1 MDYEDILLQAFENK
15 TRREILKRLIE
26 KDQYA
31 FQLSKDLKLSQQAI
45 MKNLE
50 ILEKLNIIECKGLE
64 KSELGAPRKK
74 YKIGDNV
81 FLTIVLTQNMFEINT
96 EKLDDSLSEI
106 FTESVNFKDEVDE
119 INKEIEQLNK
129 RLAELISRKN
139 SILKLLKDR

>member
-1 MDYEDILLQAFENK
+1 MEYEDILLQAFENK

-26 KDQYA
+26 GDQYA

-50 ILEKLNIIECKGLE
+50 LLEKLNIIECKGLE

-96 EKLDDSLSEI
+96 EKLELEPEDFKQSADLRDDIEEI
-106 FTESVNFKDEVDE
+106 DR
-119 INKEIEQLNK
+119 EIEQLNK

-139 SILKLLKDR
+139 SILKFFKDR

>member
-1 MDYEDILLQAFENK
+1 MEYEDILLQAFENK

-26 KDQYA
+26 GDQYA

-50 ILEKLNIIECKGLE
+50 LLEKLNIIKCKGLE
-64 KSELGAPRKK
+64 KSELGASRKK

-96 EKLDDSLSEI
+96 EKLDLDSEDFSEP
-106 FTESVNFKDEVDE
+106 VNFREE
-119 INKEIEQLNK
+119 IEEIDREIEQLNK
-129 RLAELISRKN
+129 KLAELISRKN
-139 SILKLLKDR
+139 SILKFLKDSH

>member
-1 MDYEDILLQAFENK
+1 MEYEDILLQAFENK

-26 KDQYA
+26 GDQYA

-50 ILEKLNIIECKGLE
+50 LLEKLNIIECKGLE

-96 EKLDDSLSEI
+96 EKLELEPEDFKQSVDLRDDIEEI
-106 FTESVNFKDEVDE
+106 DR
-119 INKEIEQLNK
+119 EIEQLNK

-139 SILKLLKDR
+139 SILKFFKDR